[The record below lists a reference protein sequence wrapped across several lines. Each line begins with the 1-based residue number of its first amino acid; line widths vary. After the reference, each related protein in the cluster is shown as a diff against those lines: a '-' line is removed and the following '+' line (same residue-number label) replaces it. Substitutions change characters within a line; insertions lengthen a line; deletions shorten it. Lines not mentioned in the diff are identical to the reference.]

1 MQTGRGSLRIIYVLA
16 IYVVL
21 QLVWW
26 GYHIIQL
33 TKELEPSGSFNSRIW
48 MILGEG
54 FVFVLILS
62 IGLFKLRQL
71 QKRDDASKEKEK
83 NFLLA
88 VTHELKTPIAS
99 NRLALETIQTR
110 DLTADVNS
118 KLIVSALQSNYRLEE
133 LVNKI
138 LLSTHL
144 SASSEASSMSVF
156 NANDSL
162 KRIVKDNFESLDS
175 LIEIEEDY
183 GKECQLKMNVLEFE
197 TVISNLIQNAIKYQ
211 EKGDNILIATSI
223 NQDRLII
230 QLTDSGPG
238 IPASEKD
245 KVFEKFYRIGDEM
258 TRTSKGTGL
267 GLYLVKEIITRNQ
280 GTISIEDNKP
290 NGSIFILS
298 FSIYSK

>member
-1 MQTGRGSLRIIYVLA
+1 MQAGRGSLRIIYVLA
-16 IYVVL
+16 VYVVL
-21 QLVWW
+21 QLIWW

-33 TKELEPSGSFNSRIW
+33 TKEVEPSESFNSRIW
-48 MILGEG
+48 MIIGEG
-54 FVFVLILS
+54 FVFILILS

-110 DLTADVNS
+110 DLTSAINQ
-118 KLIVSALQSNYRLEE
+118 KLIVSALQSNNRLEE

-144 SASSEASSMSVF
+144 SANSQESASLVF

-175 LIEIEEDY
+175 LIEIEEKY
-183 GKECQLKMNVLEFE
+183 GEECQLKMSLLEFE

-211 EKGDNILIATSI
+211 AKGDEILISTTVNADKL
-223 NQDRLII
+223 NI
-230 QLTDSGPG
+230 QLSDSGPG
-238 IPASEKD
+238 IPDAEKN

-258 TRTSKGTGL
+258 TRSNKGTGL
-267 GLYLVKEIITRNQ
+267 GLYLVKEIMTRNQ
-280 GTISIEDNKP
+280 GSISIEDNKP
-290 NGSIFILS
+290 KGAIFKVS
-298 FSIYSK
+298 FPIYSK